1 MEMILKRAAMVLI
14 LASAGAIVPAG
25 AGEGGMVTVASVAQG
40 STVDDALIGTA
51 WLADDIGGRG
61 VVDRVQS
68 TLEFTKPGQIGGLAG
83 CNRYFGPV
91 TLGGDAIAFGNL
103 ASTRMMCSD
112 AQMGQEQRF
121 LEALS
126 TAKRLELTHEGQVLR
141 MYAGDGTP
149 VLRFSRIVEK

>member
-1 MEMILKRAAMVLI
+1 MGTYLRRATGALI
-14 LASAGAIVPAG
+14 LAAIGVAAS
-25 AGEGGMVTVASVAQG
+25 AGEGGT
-40 STVDDALIGTA
+40 LIGTA

-68 TLEFTKPGQIGGLAG
+68 TLEFTEPGRIGGLAG

-91 TLGGDAIAFGNL
+91 TVEGDRISFGNL

-112 AQMGQEQRF
+112 TLMDQEQRLF
-121 LEALS
+121 QALS
-126 TAKRLELTHEGQVLR
+126 SAKRLELSHEGQVLKL
-141 MYAGDGTP
+141 YADDGTP